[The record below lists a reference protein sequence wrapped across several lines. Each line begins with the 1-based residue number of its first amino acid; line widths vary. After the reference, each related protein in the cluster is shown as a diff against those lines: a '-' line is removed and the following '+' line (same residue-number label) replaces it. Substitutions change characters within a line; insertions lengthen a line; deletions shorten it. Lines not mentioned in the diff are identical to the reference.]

1 MTSLADRLQACHS
14 SVVHDVMKDLGLPL
28 RVLPRTIS
36 GIERTMRCAGPVYT
50 VRGRPDPTMDK
61 HTSLYEWAGL
71 LSKAPPGHVVVC
83 QPQDDVRALFGGL
96 SAEALQIKGTRGYI
110 VDGGCR
116 DLQAIADLGFPVFA
130 RYATPI
136 DIVCAWR
143 PEAYGEPVAIGG
155 TPVQPDDHVIADR
168 DGIVLIPSAHA
179 EAVIAAAEAK
189 MATEGAMVQ
198 AIRAGEDPQAAYL
211 RHRVF

>member
-1 MTSLADRLQACHS
+1 M
-14 SVVHDVMKDLGLPL
+14 
-28 RVLPRTIS
+28 
-36 GIERTMRCAGPVYT
+36 
-50 VRGRPDPTMDK
+50 
-61 HTSLYEWAGL
+61 
-71 LSKAPPGHVVVC
+71 
-83 QPQDDVRALFGGL
+83 
-96 SAEALQIKGTRGYI
+96 
-110 VDGGCR
+110 
-116 DLQAIADLGFPVFA
+116 FA

-155 TPVQPDDHVIADR
+155 TPVQPDDLVIADR
-168 DGIVLIPSAHA
+168 DGIVLIDAARA
-179 EAVIAAAEAK
+179 EEVIAAAEAK